1 MDTRRITLE
10 YMCIIIVP
18 KVQAPCTALGKYN
31 DISMIALA
39 YYILIRVCI
48 VDKEVIVYPNTNY
61 SG

>member
-10 YMCIIIVP
+10 YMYIVIVP

-39 YYILIRVCI
+39 Y
-48 VDKEVIVYPNTNY
+48 
-61 SG
+61 